1 MRLMSSPG
9 PEATNGGP
17 AATDGDLALLR
28 AYEPVVRFTKG
39 EYFYP
44 VAVDRY
50 VQHAALWTD
59 LPEGEAVIEAS
70 AQSFTLADL
79 ADISESIPGS
89 RLSLSGIMTGQEQG
103 KAHIPLKDRPPR
115 LSGASRLSA
124 VGLLG
129 RLIDALNRLS
139 LVFRGSVPGGSAARS
154 FLLQQGHLEPDR
166 PVYYGRVVRDNDW
179 LICQYWFF
187 YSFNNWRSAFGG
199 VNEHESDWEQVTV
212 FLDGTGE
219 LDEAGL
225 PAPRWV
231 VFSAHDETG
240 DDLRRRWDDPDLT
253 LLDGRHPV
261 VFAGAGSHSGAYL
274 AGDYLIS
281 IEPPTQSWFLRFGRW
296 MARVFTPWSTGAQG
310 VGIPY
315 VDYARGDGRAIGPGQ
330 GDPWHPQVITEDTPW
345 VRSYRGLWGHDTRDR
360 LGGER
365 GPAGPRYE
373 RDGTVRAS
381 WAAPVGWA
389 GLAKVAPNP
398 SIERALLARRAQ
410 EIDERLAEL
419 EDDIARTGTELKVTA
434 AGRPP
439 GSPEVR
445 ALAPQEARLLSMR
458 REQTRL
464 RDEAATMDATASLA
478 SLDPHAHLSHR
489 NTPIA
494 ASSGTRRRL
503 MSWWA
508 VLSTPMVLWTLAQ
521 IVHPTAGASSKEML
535 VVGLFVLV
543 SIEGFVRGKFLA
555 VMARFLLLVVGLVA
569 LYYIWRDWRVVVGTG
584 LALSAITV
592 LVVNLRE
599 AFRR

>member
-1 MRLMSSPG
+1 MPDDAGRNPDS
-9 PEATNGGP
+9 
-17 AATDGDLALLR
+17 DLALLR
-28 AYEPVVRFTKG
+28 AYEPVVRFTQG
-39 EYFYP
+39 EYFFP
-44 VAVDRY
+44 VSVHNY
-50 VQHAALWTD
+50 VRHAALWTE
-59 LPEGEAVIEAS
+59 LPAGESVIEAS
-70 AQSFTLADL
+70 AESFDSTLL
-79 ADISESIPGS
+79 ARVEESIPGQS
-89 RLSLSGIMTGQEQG
+89 TSLSGIMTGNESP
-103 KAHIPLKDRPPR
+103 KVRIPLKDRPPR
-115 LSGASRLSA
+115 LRGASRLAA

-139 LVFRGSVPGGSAARS
+139 LIFRGSVPGGSAAKS
-154 FLLQQGHLEPDR
+154 FLLQQEHLEPDR
-166 PVYYGRVVRDNDW
+166 PAYHGRVVRDGDW
-179 LICQYWFF
+179 LVCQYWFF

-212 FLDGTGE
+212 FLDGTGQ

-253 LLDGRHPV
+253 LVEGRHPV

-274 AGDYLIS
+274 PGDYLIS
-281 IEPPTQSWFLRFGRW
+281 IEPPTQSGFLRVGRW
-296 MARVFTPWSTGAQG
+296 MARVFTPWSSGAQS

-315 VDYARGDGRAIGPGQ
+315 VDYARGDGRSIGPGQ
-330 GDPWHPQVITEDTPW
+330 GDPWYPEVIDDDTPW
-345 VRSYRGLWGHDTRDR
+345 VRGFRGLWGHDTRDR

-381 WAAPVGWA
+381 WAGPVGWA

-398 SIERALLARRAQ
+398 AVENDLLSKRAEQVQARL
-410 EIDERLAEL
+410 DDL
-419 EDDIARTGTELKVTA
+419 EDDISATSQNLRITA
-434 AGRPP
+434 AGRYP

-445 ALAPQEARLLSMR
+445 VLAGEEARLLGMR

-464 RDEAATMDATASLA
+464 RDEAASMSRDAATA

-489 NTPIA
+489 NTPIESA
-494 ASSGTRRRL
+494 TGGRARL
-503 MSWWA
+503 LSWWA
-508 VLSTPMVLWTLAQ
+508 VLSTPLILWTVGQ
-521 IVHPTAGASSKEML
+521 IINPAIGVNAWESTFGAL
-535 VVGLFVLV
+535 VLLV

-555 VMARFLLLVVGLVA
+555 VMGRFLLLLITVIAMYFL
-569 LYYIWRDWRVVVGTG
+569 WKDWRIVVGTAMG
-584 LALSAITV
+584 IAAITL

-599 AFRR
+599 ALRR

>member
-1 MRLMSSPG
+1 MSTPG
-9 PEATNGGP
+9 
-17 AATDGDLALLR
+17 TDPTPGDLALLR

-44 VAVDRY
+44 VSVHKYAE
-50 VQHAALWTD
+50 HAALWTE
-59 LPEGEAVIEAS
+59 LPDGESVIEAS
-70 AQSFTLADL
+70 AATFDSSMLAALDE
-79 ADISESIPGS
+79 AIPGQS
-89 RLSLSGIMTGQEQG
+89 SSLSGIMTGEASG
-103 KAHIPLKDRPPR
+103 KVRIPLKDRPPR
-115 LSGASRLSA
+115 LSGASRLAA

-139 LVFRGSVPGGSAARS
+139 LIFRGSVPGGSAAKS

-166 PVYYGRVVRDNDW
+166 PVYYGRVVRDGDW
-179 LICQYWFF
+179 LVCQYWFF

-199 VNEHESDWEQVTV
+199 VNEHESDWEQVTI

-253 LLDGRHPV
+253 LVEDRHPV

-281 IEPPTQSWFLRFGRW
+281 IEPPTQAWFLRVGRW
-296 MARVFTPWSTGAQG
+296 MARVFTPWSTGAQS

-315 VDYARGDGRAIGPGQ
+315 VDYARGDGRSIGPGQ
-330 GDPWHPQVITEDTPW
+330 GDDWYPEVIDENTGW
-345 VRSYRGLWGHDTRDR
+345 VRGYRGLWGHDTRDR

-381 WAAPVGWA
+381 WAGPVGWA
-389 GLAKVAPNP
+389 GLAKVAASPAV
-398 SIERALLARRAQ
+398 ERELLTRRQEQITARLDEL
-410 EIDERLAEL
+410 EIDITTTSE
-419 EDDIARTGTELKVTA
+419 GLKVTA
-434 AGRPP
+434 AGRYP
-439 GSPEVR
+439 GSREVR
-445 ALAPQEARLLSMR
+445 ALAGEEARLLAMR

-464 RDEAATMDATASLA
+464 RDEAASMELDASTAST
-478 SLDPHAHLSHR
+478 DPHAHLSHR
-489 NTPIA
+489 NLPIESA
-494 ASSGTRRRL
+494 QGSRARL
-503 MSWWA
+503 LSWWA
-508 VLSTPMVLWTLAQ
+508 VLSTPLILWTIAQ
-521 IVHPTAGASSKEML
+521 IVHPTAGANAWQML
-535 VVGLFVLV
+535 VGSLIVLV

-555 VMARFLLLVVGLVA
+555 VMGRFLLIMVA
-569 LYYIWRDWRVVVGTG
+569 LIALYFFWRDWRVVVGTT
-584 LALSAITV
+584 LAVAAITI